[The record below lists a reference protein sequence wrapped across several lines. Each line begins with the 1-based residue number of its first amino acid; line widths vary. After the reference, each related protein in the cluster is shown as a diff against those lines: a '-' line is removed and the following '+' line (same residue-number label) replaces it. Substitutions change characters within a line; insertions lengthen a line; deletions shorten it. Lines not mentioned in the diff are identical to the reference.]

1 MSKCSMIQVNRVYL
15 KIIFINHPQ
24 FFVVSNDFSHL
35 CIEDSTGILLNFFGE
50 FLTLLFTYFDI
61 IIGE

>member
-24 FFVVSNDFSHL
+24 FFVVSNATIIKANNHL
-35 CIEDSTGILLNFFGE
+35 
-50 FLTLLFTYFDI
+50 LLFVFKY
-61 IIGE
+61 